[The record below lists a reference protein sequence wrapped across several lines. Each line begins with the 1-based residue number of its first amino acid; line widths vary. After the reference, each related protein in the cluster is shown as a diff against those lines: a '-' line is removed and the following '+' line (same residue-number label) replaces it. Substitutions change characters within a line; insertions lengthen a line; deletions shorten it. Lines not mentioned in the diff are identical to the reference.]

1 MIAHYQTLVL
11 HYNKDTRMRGH
22 TFVTKNYPN
31 RDAIITFEPTSL
43 LSILLQHG
51 TNYQIVL
58 LMHQP
63 CNHSKIVWINIGTTL
78 R

>member
-31 RDAIITFEPTSL
+31 KDAIITFEPTSL

-51 TNYQIVL
+51 TNYQIVY
-58 LMHQP
+58 
-63 CNHSKIVWINIGTTL
+63 C
-78 R
+78 